1 MSPHNNLNLL
11 EQFKLGFNQTI
22 GWNNYQLKVST
33 EAQNQYLDYLII
45 DRSFQGVNRLAVF
58 SFENETDRVVHTGYY
73 LPKVQTKDNKF
84 MIDVRSVFDQF
95 IKNYICIK
103 HIITLEKLV
112 LVKQIITQ
120 LIAYLILN
128 IPKETKSW
136 LPYI

>member
-45 DRSFQGVNRLAVF
+45 DRSFQGVNRLAVL
-58 SFENETDRVVHTGYY
+58 SFENETGRVVHTGYY

-128 IPKETKSW
+128 IPKETKS
-136 LPYI
+136 

>member
-11 EQFKLGFNQTI
+11 EQIKLGFNQTI

-45 DRSFQGVNRLAVF
+45 DRSFQGVNRLVVL

-95 IKNYICIK
+95 IKN
-103 HIITLEKLV
+103 
-112 LVKQIITQ
+112 
-120 LIAYLILN
+120 
-128 IPKETKSW
+128 
-136 LPYI
+136 

>member
-22 GWNNYQLKVST
+22 GWNNYQLKVSK

-73 LPKVQTKDNKF
+73 LPKVLTKDNKF

-128 IPKETKSW
+128 IPKETKS
-136 LPYI
+136 

>member
-45 DRSFQGVNRLAVF
+45 DRSFQGVNRLAVL
-58 SFENETDRVVHTGYY
+58 SFENETGRVVHTGYY

-95 IKNYICIK
+95 IKNYIYIK

-128 IPKETKSW
+128 IPKETKS
-136 LPYI
+136 

>member
-1 MSPHNNLNLL
+1 MSPRNNLNLL

-45 DRSFQGVNRLAVF
+45 DRSFQGVNRLAVL
-58 SFENETDRVVHTGYY
+58 SFENETGRVVHTGYY

-95 IKNYICIK
+95 IKNYIYIK

-128 IPKETKSW
+128 IPKETKS
-136 LPYI
+136 

>member
-1 MSPHNNLNLL
+1 MSPRNNLNLL

-95 IKNYICIK
+95 IKNYIYIK

-128 IPKETKSW
+128 IPKETKS
-136 LPYI
+136 

>member
-58 SFENETDRVVHTGYY
+58 SFENETDRVVHTGHY
-73 LPKVQTKDNKF
+73 LPKVQTKDSKF

-128 IPKETKSW
+128 IPKETKS
-136 LPYI
+136 

>member
-45 DRSFQGVNRLAVF
+45 GRSFQGVNRLAVF

-128 IPKETKSW
+128 IPKETKS
-136 LPYI
+136 

>member
-58 SFENETDRVVHTGYY
+58 SFENETDRVVHTGHY

-128 IPKETKSW
+128 IPKETKS
-136 LPYI
+136 

>member
-103 HIITLEKLV
+103 HIIALEKLV

-128 IPKETKSW
+128 IPKETKS
-136 LPYI
+136 

>member
-22 GWNNYQLKVST
+22 GWNNYQLKVSK

-128 IPKETKSW
+128 IPKETKS
-136 LPYI
+136 

>member
-73 LPKVQTKDNKF
+73 LLKVQTKDNKF

-128 IPKETKSW
+128 IPKETKS
-136 LPYI
+136 

>member
-22 GWNNYQLKVST
+22 GWNNYQLKVSK

-73 LPKVQTKDNKF
+73 LPKVLTKDNKF

-103 HIITLEKLV
+103 HIITEKLV

-128 IPKETKSW
+128 IPKETKS
-136 LPYI
+136 

>member
-73 LPKVQTKDNKF
+73 LLKVQTKDNKF

-103 HIITLEKLV
+103 HIITEKLV

-128 IPKETKSW
+128 IPKETKS
-136 LPYI
+136 

>member
-22 GWNNYQLKVST
+22 GWNNYHLKVST

-45 DRSFQGVNRLAVF
+45 DRSFQGVNRLAVL

-84 MIDVRSVFDQF
+84 MIDVRSIFDQF
-95 IKNYICIK
+95 IKNYIYIK
-103 HIITLEKLV
+103 LIITLEKLV

-120 LIAYLILN
+120 LIASLILN
-128 IPKETKSW
+128 IPKETKG
-136 LPYI
+136 

>member
-73 LPKVQTKDNKF
+73 LPKVLTKDNKF

-128 IPKETKSW
+128 IPKETKS
-136 LPYI
+136 

>member
-128 IPKETKSW
+128 IPKETKS
-136 LPYI
+136 

>member
-73 LPKVQTKDNKF
+73 LLKVQTKDNKF

-95 IKNYICIK
+95 IKNYIYIK

-128 IPKETKSW
+128 IPKETKS
-136 LPYI
+136 

>member
-1 MSPHNNLNLL
+1 
-11 EQFKLGFNQTI
+11 
-22 GWNNYQLKVST
+22 
-33 EAQNQYLDYLII
+33 
-45 DRSFQGVNRLAVF
+45 
-58 SFENETDRVVHTGYY
+58 
-73 LPKVQTKDNKF
+73 

-103 HIITLEKLV
+103 HIITEKLV

-136 LPYI
+136 LLYILSKQQALDADPKDMQQIKLIGNLDLAENTTIFFIIE

>member
-95 IKNYICIK
+95 IKNYIYIK

-128 IPKETKSW
+128 IPKETKS
-136 LPYI
+136 